1 MADVVHNHVYDGA
14 RNAVFNVTDFSD
26 GTGLTNYNVTNVA
39 SLSPTNPG
47 VHLKLKKIQYAIQGM
62 SVRVQ
67 WAASTNI
74 DIVILS
80 PGENV
85 IDYTRL
91 YSGGISNDAGAG
103 VTGDIVLTTI
113 GASANS
119 NMVLTLECLKGVR
132 SVG

>member
-39 SLSPTNPG
+39 NLSPNPG
-47 VHLKLKKIQYAIQGM
+47 VHMKLKRVQYAIEGM
-62 SVRVQ
+62 SVRLQ

-80 PGENV
+80 PGENE
-85 IDYTRL
+85 IDYSRL
-91 YSGGISNDAGAG
+91 FSGGISNDAGAG
-103 VTGDIVLTTI
+103 VTGDIILTTI

-119 NMVLTLECLKGVR
+119 NFTLLLETIKGVR